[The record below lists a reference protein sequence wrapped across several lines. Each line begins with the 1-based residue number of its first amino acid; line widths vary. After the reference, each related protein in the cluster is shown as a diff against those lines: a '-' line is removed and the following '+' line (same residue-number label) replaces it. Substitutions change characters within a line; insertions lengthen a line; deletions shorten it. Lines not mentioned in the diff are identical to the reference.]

1 MARAAGSPPAFEASL
16 KRAAAAL
23 RDAGVEFL
31 LGGSM
36 ASWARGGPETRN
48 DLDIIVR
55 PADAEAALAALV
67 ACGMRRERPPEEWLL
82 KAWDGDVPIDVIFS
96 LKGLEDIEEVL
107 RRGEELDVLGVRMRV
122 IALEDMLA
130 AKLLSLSEH
139 ELDYSGPMSVARA
152 LREQIDWRTL
162 GARTAHSPYA
172 RVFLRLLDELG
183 ILDRDRAAHEGAAVR
198 VIPSPA
204 GGEGRSAG

>member
-1 MARAAGSPPAFEASL
+1 MRRAAGSPPPFEASL

-36 ASWARGGPETRN
+36 ASCARGGPETRN

-55 PADAEAALAALV
+55 PADAEAALDALT
-67 ACGMRRERPPEEWLL
+67 ACGMRPERPPEEWLL

-107 RRGEELDVLGVRMRV
+107 RRGKELDVLGVRMRV

-162 GARTAHSPYA
+162 SARTAHSPYA
-172 RVFLRLLDELG
+172 RVFFRLLDELG
-183 ILDRDRAAHEGAAVR
+183 ILDRDRAAHEGAEVR
-198 VIPSPA
+198 VITPSGARA
-204 GGEGRSAG
+204 G